1 MDSLDAEAWHCLKEA
16 YEDVIVKGEKIWGV
30 WFRAPFLENVQVN
43 RDIVLNF
50 EAKRRFDR

>member
-43 RDIVLNF
+43 RAIVLNF